1 VERDTLSFIGEQEVR
16 VDPQGRIAVP
26 SRFRD
31 AFTGGLVL
39 TRAYDRCI
47 AAFSHSQWQAHVK
60 EVADL
65 PTQRAK
71 NRRMRRLTFSA
82 AYNLQLDRQGRVM
95 LPATLRQYAGI
106 GESVVV
112 AGMGDYLEVWDVES
126 WQQERELLDQE
137 ASYIAEVS
145 EGAR

>member
-1 VERDTLSFIGEQEVR
+1 MERGALPFIGEQEIR

-26 SRFRD
+26 ARYRD
-31 AFTGGLVL
+31 AFFAGLVL

-47 AAFSHSQWQAHVK
+47 AAYSHGQWEEHVK
-60 EVADL
+60 EVAEL
-65 PTQRAK
+65 PMKKAT

-95 LPATLRQYAGI
+95 LPATLREYAQI

-112 AGMGDYLEVWDVES
+112 AGMGNYLEIWDRDT
-126 WQQERELLDQE
+126 WQHERELLDQE
-137 ASYIAEVS
+137 ASYIAEIS

>member
-1 VERDTLSFIGEQEVR
+1 M
-16 VDPQGRIAVP
+16 DPQGRIAVP

-31 AFTGGLVL
+31 AFRGGLVL
-39 TRAYDRCI
+39 ARAYDRCI
-47 AAFSHSQWQAHVK
+47 AAYSHSQWQAHTR
-60 EVADL
+60 EVAEL
-65 PTQRAK
+65 PTQRSK

-95 LPATLRQYAGI
+95 LPVLLRQYAGI
-106 GESVVV
+106 GESVVM
-112 AGMGDYLEVWDVES
+112 AGMGDHLEIWDSEN
-126 WQQERELLDQE
+126 WQHERELLDQE

>member
-1 VERDTLSFIGEQEVR
+1 M
-16 VDPQGRIAVP
+16 DPQGRIAVP

-47 AAFSHSQWQAHVK
+47 AAYSHSQWQSHVK
-60 EVADL
+60 EVAEL
-65 PTQRAK
+65 PSQRAK

-82 AYNLQLDRQGRVM
+82 AYNLQLDRQGRVL
-95 LPATLRQYAGI
+95 LPASLREYAGI
-106 GESVVV
+106 GETVVV
-112 AGMGDYLEVWDVES
+112 AGMGDFLEIWDVES